1 MSNTKVITKE
11 NFEAEVMQAD
21 RPVLIDFWAPWCVY
35 CRRIGPAL
43 ERLADEQADT
53 LTVGTVN
60 IDEQPELVAQ
70 FAVDTIPTLYLF
82 RNGEHGERL
91 VAPASQ
97 DQIEDW
103 IHAQN

>member
-97 DQIEDW
+97 DQIEGW